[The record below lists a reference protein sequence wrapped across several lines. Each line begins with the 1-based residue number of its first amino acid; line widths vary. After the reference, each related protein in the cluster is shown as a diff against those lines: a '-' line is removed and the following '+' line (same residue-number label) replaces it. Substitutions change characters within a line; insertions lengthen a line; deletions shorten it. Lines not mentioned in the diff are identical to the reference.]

1 MTITLGVLAS
11 QKRMG
16 PYTLSY
22 VGRANS
28 SGAVSSLSGS
38 FNLGTAYSD
47 RIVFIG
53 ISRAYTASANT
64 TGVTVGGKAG
74 TRIGGINTVGLEEWW
89 YVASDTGESGV
100 TIQASFPDAY
110 DSCFVVYVLGGGALG
125 GTTPT
130 IEFMSTYNNNT
141 NNAYVYP
148 SAANNNDL
156 FMALAIKVNGG
167 ASSVGNFF
175 SNMSPVTNNAVGLGI
190 GTDNDGSGSC
200 QIGPI
205 TTTAS
210 PYIQATGFDSSKS
223 LQIAAIRIQ
232 KKP

>member
-38 FNLGTAYSD
+38 FNLGARYSD
-47 RIVFIG
+47 RLVFIG
-53 ISRAYTASANT
+53 ITRSYPSTVAT
-64 TGVTVGGKAG
+64 TSVTVGGKSG
-74 TRIGGINTVGLEEWW
+74 VRIGGSNTTGQTEWW
-89 YVASDTGESGV
+89 YVASDVGETGV
-100 TIQASFPDAY
+100 TVQANFPDAY

-130 IEFMSTYNNNT
+130 VELLNGYT
-141 NNAYVYP
+141 NNSNDTYVYP
-148 SAANNNDL
+148 SAANANDL
-156 FMALAIKVNGG
+156 FMALAIKANGG
-167 ASSVGNFF
+167 ATSVGGFS
-175 SNMSPVTNNAVGLGI
+175 SNMSPLTNNAIGQGV
-190 GTDNDGSGSC
+190 GTDDDGSGSC

-205 TTTAS
+205 ASTAS
-210 PYIQATGFDSSKS
+210 PFIRSTGFNSTKS
-223 LQIAAIRIQ
+223 LQVSAIRIQ